1 MKTRPYSSSVTQ
13 SLPSLTTSI
22 FHMGKN
28 TWLKLFWGN
37 RGRPFT
43 SPGGGG
49 DRSALG
55 ATWRLTRPPARLSS
69 WCSHVDKWSFDVF
82 TRNCTSGDHTLK
94 FVSWELLTSYDV
106 ISHFKIPV
114 SALVP
119 VVEALEVGYSQHRT
133 PYHNL
138 MHAADVTRMVHYLLF
153 KTGVVVCTGDS

>member
-1 MKTRPYSSSVTQ
+1 MAANA
-13 SLPSLTTSI
+13 TTSPPQLLVLSEQQRRRRLA
-22 FHMGKN
+22 GSLN
-28 TWLKLFWGN
+28 GVGEV
-37 RGRPFT
+37 GRRAA
-43 SPGGGG
+43 GG
-49 DRSALG
+49 
-55 ATWRLTRPPARLSS
+55 RLTSGEGFLAHRE
-69 WCSHVDKWSFDVF
+69 HVDKWSFDVF